1 MFFNDLDFE
10 PNLLCD
16 VACVGSVKGK
26 GHVIESTP
34 QIYYLLF
41 PNLLQRFG
49 PEIFTRFVRK
59 ETNTF
64 CPSFSKGLIPKIF
77 TSF

>member
-10 PNLLCD
+10 PNLVCD

-34 QIYYLLF
+34 
-41 PNLLQRFG
+41 
-49 PEIFTRFVRK
+49 
-59 ETNTF
+59 
-64 CPSFSKGLIPKIF
+64 
-77 TSF
+77 